1 VFRVCEASLLSD
13 GQRGRNTISQPAR
26 EGKERRHMRH
36 DDQNAE
42 QLRRLRAMDWA
53 EEDEEL
59 GPIKGVMWAL
69 GLIAVLTGT
78 VLFARFVLGWLL
90 W

>member
-1 VFRVCEASLLSD
+1 M
-13 GQRGRNTISQPAR
+13 
-26 EGKERRHMRH
+26 KH

-42 QLRRLRAMDWA
+42 QLRRLRALDWA